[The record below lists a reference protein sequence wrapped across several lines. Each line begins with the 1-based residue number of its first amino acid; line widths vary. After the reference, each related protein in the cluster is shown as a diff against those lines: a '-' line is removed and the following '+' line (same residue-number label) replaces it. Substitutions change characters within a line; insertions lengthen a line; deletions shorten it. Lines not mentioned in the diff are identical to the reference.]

1 MKLCTRISVAVTAAL
16 LGPVTASGQG
26 APQDTVRADEE
37 AVRVRGLVT
46 DITTQRPLEFVEIE
60 VFDFEDEPRL
70 AWEGVSDSIGAFT
83 GPRLR
88 PSLYQVRAVAL
99 GYQTL
104 THMVALSGYGIADL
118 RIEMS
123 PEALELEPLVVVTR
137 QRSRLETSGFYERR
151 QRGFGH
157 SLDRADIE
165 ARRPTYVT
173 DLVRMMPGVSVSPGL
188 MGGGGILRMRGGC
201 IPEVIMDGVRMVQ
214 PVRLDDVLQV
224 SDLEGLEVYGPGTS
238 PLEYSH
244 SNCGTVLA
252 WTRDPGSA
260 DGRPW
265 SWKRAG
271 AAAGFILLGFFLT
284 R

>member
-1 MKLCTRISVAVTAAL
+1 MKLRTRISLAVTAAL

-26 APQDTVRADEE
+26 APQDTVPSGQEG
-37 AVRVRGLVT
+37 VRVRGHVT
-46 DITTQRPLEFVEIE
+46 DIATRRPLEFAEIE
-60 VFDFEDEPRL
+60 VFDFEAERRL
-70 AWEGVSDSIGAFT
+70 VWEGVSDSTGAFT

-104 THMVALSGYGIADL
+104 THMVALSGYGSADL

-137 QRSRLETSGFYERR
+137 QRSRLETAGFYERR
-151 QRGFGH
+151 ERGFGH
-157 SLDRADIE
+157 SLNRAEIE
-165 ARRPTYVT
+165 ERHPTYVT
-173 DLVRMMPGVSVSPGL
+173 DLVRTMPGISVGPGL
-188 MGGGGILRMRGGC
+188 MGGGGVLRMRGGC
-201 IPEVIMDGVRMVQ
+201 VPEVILDGVRMTQ
-214 PVRLDDVLQV
+214 PVRLDDILQV
-224 SDLEGLEVYGPGTS
+224 SDLEGLEVYSAGSS
-238 PLEYSH
+238 PMEYSH

-252 WTRDPGSA
+252 WTRDPGSS

>member
-1 MKLCTRISVAVTAAL
+1 MKLCTRISVAFTATL
-16 LGPVTASGQG
+16 LGPVAAFGQG
-26 APQDTVRADEE
+26 APQDTVPSDEE
-37 AVRVRGLVT
+37 AVRVRGVVT
-46 DITTQRPLEFVEIE
+46 DITTRRPLQFAEIE
-60 VFDFEDEPRL
+60 LFDFEDQRRL
-70 AWEGVSDSIGAFT
+70 AWQGMSDSTGAFF

-104 THMVALSGYGIADL
+104 THMVALSGYGAADL
-118 RIEMS
+118 QIEMS
-123 PEALELEPLVVVTR
+123 PEALELEPLIVVTR
-137 QRSRLETSGFYERR
+137 QRSRLETAGFYERR

-157 SLDRADIE
+157 SLNRAEIE
-165 ARRPTYVT
+165 ERHPAYVT
-173 DLVRMMPGVSVSPGL
+173 DLVRTMPGISVAPGL
-188 MGGGGILRMRGGC
+188 MGGGGVLRMRGGC

-214 PVRLDDVLQV
+214 PVHLDEILQV

-260 DGRPW
+260 DGQPW

>member
-16 LGPVTASGQG
+16 LGPVAASGQG
-26 APQDTVRADEE
+26 VSQDSVPSDEE
-37 AVRVRGLVT
+37 AVRVRGIVT
-46 DITTQRPLEFVEIE
+46 DITTRRPLQFAEIE
-60 VFDFEDEPRL
+60 IFDFEDEPRL
-70 AWEGVSDSIGAFT
+70 AWEGVSDSTGSFF

-104 THMVALSGYGIADL
+104 THMVALSGYGTTDL
-118 RIEMS
+118 QIDMS
-123 PEALELEPLVVVTR
+123 PEALELEPLVVVTH
-137 QRSRLETSGFYERR
+137 QRSRLESAGFYERR

-157 SLDRADIE
+157 SLNRAEIE
-165 ARRPTYVT
+165 ERHPTYVT
-173 DLVRMMPGVSVSPGL
+173 DLMRMMPGVSVAPGR

-224 SDLEGLEVYGPGTS
+224 SDLEGIEVYGPGSS

-252 WTRDPGSA
+252 WTRDPGTTN
-260 DGRPW
+260 GRPW

>member
-1 MKLCTRISVAVTAAL
+1 MKFRNLISVAVTAAL

-26 APQDTVRADEE
+26 VPQDTVPSDQE
-37 AVRVRGLVT
+37 AVRIRGEVT
-46 DITTQRPLEFVEIE
+46 DISTRRPLELAEIE
-60 VFDFEDEPRL
+60 IFDFEDDRSL
-70 AWEGVSDSIGAFT
+70 AWEGVSDSTGAFV
-83 GPRLR
+83 GPRLP

-104 THMVALSGYGIADL
+104 THMVALSGYGVADIQ
-118 RIEMS
+118 IEMS

-137 QRSRLETSGFYERR
+137 QRSRLETAGFYERR

-157 SLDRADIE
+157 SLNRAEIE
-165 ARRPTYVT
+165 ERRPTYVT
-173 DLVRMMPGVSVSPGL
+173 DLMRMMPGVSVAPGL

-201 IPEVIMDGVRMVQ
+201 VPEVILDGVRMTQ
-214 PVRLDDVLQV
+214 PVRLDDILQV
-224 SDLEGLEVYGPGTS
+224 SDLEGLEVYSAGTS

-252 WTRDPGSA
+252 WTRDPGST

>member
-1 MKLCTRISVAVTAAL
+1 MKLRNRISVAVTAAL
-16 LGPVTASGQG
+16 LGPVTASGQS
-26 APQDTVRADEE
+26 APQDSIRPDQE
-37 AVRVRGLVT
+37 AVRVRGFVT
-46 DITTQRPLEFVEIE
+46 DIATQRPLQLVEIE
-60 VFDFEDEPRL
+60 VFDFENERRL
-70 AWEGVSDSIGAFT
+70 AWEGVSDSMGAFV
-83 GPRLR
+83 GPRLP

-104 THMVALSGYGIADL
+104 THMVALSGYGIAEIQ
-118 RIEMS
+118 IEMS

-137 QRSRLETSGFYERR
+137 QRSRLEAAGFYERR

-165 ARRPTYVT
+165 ERRPTYVT
-173 DLVRMMPGVSVSPGL
+173 DLMRMMPGVSVAPGM

-224 SDLEGLEVYGPGTS
+224 SDLEGLEVYGPGAS

-252 WTRDPGSA
+252 WTRDPGST